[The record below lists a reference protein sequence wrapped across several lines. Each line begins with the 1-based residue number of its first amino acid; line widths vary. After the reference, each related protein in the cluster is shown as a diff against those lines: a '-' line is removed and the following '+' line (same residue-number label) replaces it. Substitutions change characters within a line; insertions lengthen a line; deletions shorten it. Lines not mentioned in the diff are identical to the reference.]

1 MIQLEYKKNQI
12 SLVKK
17 EWNSFSGI
25 VVKLKCDRN
34 FIIDCL
40 NNRVDGRILM
50 FVNPF
55 VFFVKKPKN
64 IENTIDFDDDLS
76 SWSKSPEFDS
86 DFLEKI
92 FSLTEHAL
100 WAISNNNGIIDLV
113 NHGIFDDVT
122 DADQIDQLWQLA
134 VTNPKFLKYKNL
146 YSFEDLD
153 DDIKSKLS
161 LTKKN
166 VLKDL
171 DNFAFSIFEDYLK
184 NENEED
190 RTKIKENFK
199 EYLSSIYSDEISD
212 FYSKY
217 GIDEFEIE
225 LGTDLEDFKN
235 LIFDIKNDN

>member
-1 MIQLEYKKNQI
+1 MTQLDNKKNEI

-17 EWNSFSGI
+17 DFNSFETI
-25 VVKLKCDRN
+25 DLKLKSDKN

-40 NNRVDGRILM
+40 NSRVDGRILR

-100 WAISNNNGIIDLV
+100 WAISNNNGIINLV

-134 VTNPKFLKYKNL
+134 VTNPKFLKYKKL

-153 DDIKSKLS
+153 DDLMSKLS

-184 NENEED
+184 NESEED

-235 LIFDIKNDN
+235 LIFDIKNNN

>member
-1 MIQLEYKKNQI
+1 MTQLDNKKNEI

-17 EWNSFSGI
+17 DFNSFETI
-25 VVKLKCDRN
+25 DLKLKSDRN

-40 NNRVDGRILM
+40 NNQVDGRILR

-134 VTNPKFLKYKNL
+134 VINPKFLKYKNL

-153 DDIKSKLS
+153 DDLKSKLS

-184 NENEED
+184 NESEED

-235 LIFDIKNDN
+235 LIFDIKNNN